1 MGQGV
6 EWGVHVLLLL
16 TWAGQDSP
24 LSTAQLAASHDL
36 PQAYLNKQLQAL
48 VKAGL
53 LTSTPGVRGGF
64 RLARPPEAISLLDV
78 VEAIEGPQ
86 EAFRCTEIRQRGAGR
101 ALPASCFRSPCAV
114 RAAMHRAEDAWRQ
127 ELARQSIADV
137 CAAAEEHAAGVG
149 NAMRRALVR
158 DEEPISPA
166 QPVNPGRRDND
177 GL

>member
-1 MGQGV
+1 MSRGV

-16 TWAGQDSP
+16 VWAGDDAQ

-36 PQAYLNKQLQAL
+36 PRAYLNKQLQAL
-48 VKAGL
+48 AQAGL
-53 LTSTPGVRGGF
+53 LASMPGVRGGF

-78 VEAIEGPQ
+78 VEAIEGAE
-86 EAFRCTEIRQRGAGR
+86 EAFRCTEIRRRGAGR

-114 RAAMHRAEDAWRQ
+114 LAGMRRAEQAWRQ

-149 NAMRRALVR
+149 DTMRRALGR
-158 DEEPISPA
+158 DQEPISSARPA
-166 QPVNPGRRDND
+166 KREREND
-177 GL
+177 GV